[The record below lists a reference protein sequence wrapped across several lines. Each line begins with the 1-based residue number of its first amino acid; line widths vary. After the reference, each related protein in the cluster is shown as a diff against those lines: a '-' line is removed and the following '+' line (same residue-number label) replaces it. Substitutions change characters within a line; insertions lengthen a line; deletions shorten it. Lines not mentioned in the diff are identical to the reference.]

1 MYSILLIFLRIIHTS
16 IMGRYNIIFTC
27 NVSNDPFSI
36 EKKKVDYYS
45 HVENFVVQR
54 IEVFLLHMRFRQ
66 FYVGELFL
74 RK

>member
-36 EKKKVDYYS
+36 EKKRLTITHMLKISSYS
-45 HVENFVVQR
+45 
-54 IEVFLLHMRFRQ
+54 
-66 FYVGELFL
+66 G
-74 RK
+74 

>member
-1 MYSILLIFLRIIHTS
+1 MYSILLILLRI
-16 IMGRYNIIFTC
+16 NKIFTF

-36 EKKKVDYYS
+36 EKKVDYYS
-45 HVENFVVQR
+45 HVENFVVQW